1 MLLIKFIFYQQKKMT
16 DIDSIDNNR
25 NYNEDSFSGD
35 MNNF

>member
-1 MLLIKFIFYQQKKMT
+1 MT

-35 MNNF
+35 MNNFQFRQL